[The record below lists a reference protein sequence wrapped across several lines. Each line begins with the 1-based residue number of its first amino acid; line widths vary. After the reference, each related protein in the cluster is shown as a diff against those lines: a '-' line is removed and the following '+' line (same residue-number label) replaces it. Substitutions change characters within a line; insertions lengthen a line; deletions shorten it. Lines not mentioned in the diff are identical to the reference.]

1 MHNKCHL
8 TFKRVAEQSE
18 DQLPPAALCTQ
29 SRTTSMVASSQGAPP
44 PSPSR
49 APALHALSWAR
60 SGCSQFCKSEQGRC
74 PPRAAR
80 PQGEARKPLPEP
92 EGEAS
97 TPPLLRGNP
106 WASQDPPE
114 GQAGWG
120 NCSAVCTLR
129 MLTVNAPSLCL
140 DARKWPT
147 CSQGVGRRDISTGE
161 AGKRMRAQHS
171 LREGAEVPTWPDL
184 ASGLVSAQPGT
195 GTGGTQGLPPR
206 PSSGAPG
213 GAAQGAASV
222 PGGPTTSPP

>member
-18 DQLPPAALCTQ
+18 DLPPPAALCTQ
-29 SRTTSMVASSQGAPP
+29 SRTPSMVASSRGAPP

-97 TPPLLRGNP
+97 TQPLLR
-106 WASQDPPE
+106 A
-114 GQAGWG
+114 
-120 NCSAVCTLR
+120 
-129 MLTVNAPSLCL
+129 
-140 DARKWPT
+140 
-147 CSQGVGRRDISTGE
+147 I
-161 AGKRMRAQHS
+161 
-171 LREGAEVPTWPDL
+171 
-184 ASGLVSAQPGT
+184 PG
-195 GTGGTQGLPPR
+195 PPR
-206 PSSGAPG
+206 TPRRARPG
-213 GAAQGAASV
+213 GETAQLSAHSGC
-222 PGGPTTSPP
+222 